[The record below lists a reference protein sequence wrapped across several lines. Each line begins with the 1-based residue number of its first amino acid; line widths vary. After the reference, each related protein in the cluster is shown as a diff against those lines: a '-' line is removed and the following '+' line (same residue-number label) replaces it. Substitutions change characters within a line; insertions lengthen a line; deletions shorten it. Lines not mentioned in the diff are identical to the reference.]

1 MKSWPNARRV
11 HRPGMQ
17 RRAPQVRRK
26 GRYRSKTA
34 EARAVYRRD
43 PGAQHS
49 AVNLIAFE
57 VHYLQH
63 GATGPPR
70 GRRGLSGRNALPH
83 APLQADRDQL
93 LCLDRE
99 LHRQVLQHVPDE
111 AIDNQ
116 SRCFLSR

>member
-1 MKSWPNARRV
+1 MAGGKPV
-11 HRPGMQ
+11 HRCACSRQCLVPNILLSRRSQ
-17 RRAPQVRRK
+17 RSP
-26 GRYRSKTA
+26 
-34 EARAVYRRD
+34 
-43 PGAQHS
+43 
-49 AVNLIAFE
+49 
-57 VHYLQH
+57 YLQH